1 MKPDV
6 TIESVSMSSMG
17 WLRETVN
24 LPTPQSQ
31 TETVVVPGR
40 NTPIRFSEALGRVS
54 YQPRTFEITL
64 SMLGSRERF
73 NQMVSEVVN
82 RFAGH
87 LVSVVYS
94 EEPDFYMVGTLQAAP
109 TYDPMTHKGQLVL
122 SCSDGDSYRY
132 HLEETSI
139 TAPPAG
145 QVRTLALPNDYMP
158 VVPIITTTAETTITW
173 RIGTDTFRKSLSA
186 GTWELP
192 ELELQHGTNTVA
204 IASTGTTTFRYRE
217 GRL

>member
-6 TIESVSMSSMG
+6 TIDSVSMSSMG

-31 TETVVVPGR
+31 TDTVVVPGR

-54 YQPRTFEITL
+54 YQPRTFEIAL

-73 NQMVSEVVN
+73 NQMVSEAVN

-87 LVSVVYS
+87 LVSVVFS
-94 EEPDFYMVGTLQAAP
+94 EEPDFYAIGTLQAASS
-109 TYDPMTHKGQLVL
+109 YDPMTCKGHLVL
-122 SCSDGDSYRY
+122 SCSDGDSYHYRI
-132 HLEETSI
+132 EETVVQISGSG
-139 TAPPAG
+139 T
-145 QVRTLALPNDYMP
+145 VKLTNDYMP
-158 VVPIITTTAETTITW
+158 VIPSVTTTAETALSWKIE
-173 RIGTDTFRKSLSA
+173 TDTFRKSVNA
-186 GTWELP
+186 GTWEFP
-192 ELELQHGTNTVA
+192 ELELQYGDNTVA
-204 IASTGTTTFRYRE
+204 VSGNGTTTFRYRE

>member
-6 TIESVSMSSMG
+6 TIESISMNSMG
-17 WLRETVN
+17 WLRETIK

-31 TETVVVPGR
+31 TDTVVVPGR
-40 NTPIRFSEALGRVS
+40 NTPIRFTEALGRVS

-64 SMLGSRERF
+64 SMLGSRKKF
-73 NQMVSEVVN
+73 NQMVSEMVN

-94 EEPDFYMVGTLQAAP
+94 EDPDFYMVGTLEAEP
-109 TYDPMTHKGQLVL
+109 SYDTTIHKGQLVL

-132 HLEETSI
+132 HTEETVVNLSGSG
-139 TAPPAG
+139 T
-145 QVRTLALPNDYMP
+145 VTLANDYMP
-158 VVPIITTTAETTITW
+158 VVPTVTTTAETALSW
-173 RIGTDTFRKSLSA
+173 QIGTDTFRKSVSA
-186 GTWELP
+186 GTWEFP
-192 ELELQHGTNTVA
+192 ELELQHGDNAITV
-204 IASTGTTTFRYRE
+204 TGNGSTTFQYRE

>member
-6 TIESVSMSSMG
+6 TIESISMNSMG
-17 WLRETVN
+17 WLRETIK

-31 TETVVVPGR
+31 TDTVMVPGR
-40 NTPIRFSEALGRVS
+40 NTPIRFTEALGRVS

-64 SMLGSRERF
+64 SMLGSRKKF
-73 NQMVSEVVN
+73 NQMVSEMVN

-94 EEPDFYMVGTLQAAP
+94 EDPDFYMVGTLEAEP
-109 TYDPMTHKGQLVL
+109 SYDTTIHKGQLVL

-132 HLEETSI
+132 HTEETVVNLSGSG
-139 TAPPAG
+139 T
-145 QVRTLALPNDYMP
+145 VTLANDYMP
-158 VVPIITTTAETTITW
+158 VVPTVTTTAETALSW
-173 RIGTDTFRKSLSA
+173 QIGTDTFRKSVSA
-186 GTWELP
+186 GTWEFP
-192 ELELQHGTNTVA
+192 ELELQHGDNAITV
-204 IASTGTTTFRYRE
+204 TGNGSTTFQYRE